1 MLLLDSKTAA
11 TLVRR
16 QETTLPL
23 GDKPEKDLYTISRG
37 IDGKALWLRKTVK
50 PTQVVR
56 FQLKNNKLPEP
67 KVPVRLDLDDHELE
81 PKEKSF
87 EERERVKT
95 AEGEVEVV
103 RFKSR

>member
-1 MLLLDSKTAA
+1 MAKPSGLE
-11 TLVRR
+11 RR
-16 QETTLPL
+16 SNQL
-23 GDKPEKDLYTISRG
+23 K
-37 IDGKALWLRKTVK
+37 
-50 PTQVVR
+50 VVR

-81 PKEKSF
+81 PKEKSL